1 MLFLGTVACFLQ
13 PRAQIL
19 QRETHWGEI
28 RIRGGEAVA
37 VSSPG
42 KKKLFTV
49 RVLRHWNKVPRE
61 IVDVPSLEVV
71 KTR

>member
-1 MLFLGTVACFLQ
+1 M
-13 PRAQIL
+13 
-19 QRETHWGEI
+19 
-28 RIRGGEAVA
+28 A

-49 RVLRHWNKVPRE
+49 RVLRQWNKLPRE